1 MTETI
6 SIETLDEAR
15 GARVVSR
22 APEPSSFL
30 KTRRGAL
37 TLGLLVLVQFLDFLD
52 VSIVNVALPSIKHEL
67 GFSEQSLQWVVSGY
81 VLTYGGFLL
90 LGGRAADL
98 VGRRRILVGGLI
110 LFALASLVGGAA
122 HGEGLLISARLAQG
136 IGAAMMSPAALSI
149 LTTTFTNPRDRNIA
163 LGAWAA
169 VPGLAGA
176 SGVVLSGALTQGP
189 GWRWIFYLN
198 VLVATLAGIG
208 AVALIARDGRDRRQ
222 TSFDASGALLVTAG
236 MLLLIYA
243 LIQAPNTGWRTTQTI
258 GELAASIVL
267 LAAFVGNELRAR
279 NPLVPFSI
287 FRIKG
292 LAAANLTQL
301 ITFSGL
307 YSMFFFLSL
316 YMQQVLSYSPIH
328 TGLAY
333 LPLTVGFMIA
343 AGIATPLLPRLGTK
357 PVIIAG
363 ALIAAG
369 GVYHLSHVPVDGNFL
384 SDLLPGI
391 GVVAI
396 GVGAVF
402 TGVTTAATEGVP
414 DDKAGIASGLLN
426 ASMQFGG
433 ALGLAVLSAAATDRT
448 DSVLQSGGDLQVAL
462 TAGFQ
467 RAFLIGA
474 GLVLVAALIA
484 VMATNTRA
492 GEHAARLERVAEPIG
507 PLGCGSVDRYVC
519 ARRWVAATD
528 DATWR
533 TSYRRSPRTNGRADL
548 QEVT

>member
-1 MTETI
+1 MDTRLPTP
-6 SIETLDEAR
+6 AK
-15 GARVVSR
+15 
-22 APEPSSFL
+22 EPPGL

-37 TLGLLVLVQFLDFLD
+37 TLALLLLVQFLDFLD

-67 GFSEQSLQWVVSGY
+67 RFSEQNLQWVVSGY

-98 VGRRRILVGGLI
+98 VGRRRILVGGLV
-110 LFALASLVGGAA
+110 LFAFASLAGGVA
-122 HGEGLLISARLAQG
+122 HAGGLLIAARLAQG

-149 LTTTFTNPRDRNIA
+149 LTTTFTNPRDRNVA

-169 VPGLAGA
+169 IPGLAGA

-198 VLVATLAGIG
+198 VPVAALVGIG
-208 AVALIARDGRDRRQ
+208 ALALLPGERGERKQ
-222 TSFDASGALLVTAG
+222 SSFDLSGAVLVTAG
-236 MLLLIYA
+236 MLLLIYT
-243 LIQAPNTGWRTTQTI
+243 LVRAPDVGLGATQTL
-258 GELAASIVL
+258 GELAVAAAIL
-267 LAAFVGNELRAR
+267 TAFVGNELRAR

-301 ITFSGL
+301 ISFSGL

-316 YMQQVLSYSPIH
+316 YMQNVLGYSPLQ

-333 LPLTVGFMIA
+333 LPLTFGFMIA
-343 AGIATPLLPRLGTK
+343 AGVVTPLLPRIGTK

-363 ALIAAG
+363 ALTAAG
-369 GVYHLSHVPVDGNFL
+369 GIYYLSHAPVHGAFL

-396 GVGAVF
+396 GIGAVF
-402 TGVTTAATEGVP
+402 AGVTTAATEGVP
-414 DDKAGIASGLLN
+414 PDKAGIASGLLN

-433 ALGLAVLSAAATDRT
+433 ALGLAVLSAVATDRT
-448 DSVLQSGGDLQVAL
+448 NGVLEAGGSLPLAL

-467 RAFLIGA
+467 RAFLIGT

-484 VMATNTRA
+484 FTVTNTRA
-492 GEHAARLERVAEPIG
+492 GEHAVPEEA
-507 PLGCGSVDRYVC
+507 
-519 ARRWVAATD
+519 
-528 DATWR
+528 
-533 TSYRRSPRTNGRADL
+533 
-548 QEVT
+548 